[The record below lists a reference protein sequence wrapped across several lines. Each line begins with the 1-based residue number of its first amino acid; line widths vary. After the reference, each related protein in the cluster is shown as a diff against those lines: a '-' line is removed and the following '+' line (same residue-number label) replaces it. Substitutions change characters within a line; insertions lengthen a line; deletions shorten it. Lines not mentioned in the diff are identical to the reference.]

1 MAIVFEKHI
10 SCFSLYQ
17 INPNVF
23 RTFLMFFEKKGW
35 PNIYRG
41 RLVRDDLGILNTHC
55 RWGTYFKMFSH
66 NSSPKTITRF

>member
-17 INPNVF
+17 INSNVS

-35 PNIYRG
+35 PNIYVYE
-41 RLVRDDLGILNTHC
+41 LYDLTEEEIKIVESET
-55 RWGTYFKMFSH
+55 
-66 NSSPKTITRF
+66 